1 MTNTVWWQDFPRRA
15 DPDVLSLFGHCQRET
30 NHGLKPDFCAQLAGF
45 AASLLTDVPSQAHWI
60 LEFTKYNFEHSA
72 GHLVASVPGIH
83 SYKPSYLTESGCSN
97 TVSSFTFHLLCMHS
111 LISIN
116 ILNSS
121 FIGSLSC
128 FFLKNI
134 ESLIVS
140 CILEILVYA
149 SLS

>member
-15 DPDVLSLFGHCQRET
+15 NPDFLSLFGHFERET
-30 NHGLKPDFCAQLAGF
+30 NRGLRSDFSAQLAGF

-83 SYKPSYLTESGCSN
+83 SYKPSYLTDFVRSN
-97 TVSSFTFHLLCMHS
+97 AVSSLNFHFLCMGF

-116 ILNSS
+116 ILN
-121 FIGSLSC
+121 L
-128 FFLKNI
+128 FL
-134 ESLIVS
+134 
-140 CILEILVYA
+140 LVR
-149 SLS
+149 LVDL